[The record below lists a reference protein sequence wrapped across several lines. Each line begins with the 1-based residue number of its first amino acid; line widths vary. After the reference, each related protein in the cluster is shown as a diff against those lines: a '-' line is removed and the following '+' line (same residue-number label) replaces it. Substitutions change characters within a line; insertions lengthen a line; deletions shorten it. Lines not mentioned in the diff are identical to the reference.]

1 MRTIRR
7 HVFETNSSSMHA
19 ITVCS
24 TFFGEKYE
32 TLSKRL
38 EPFFSNDQ
46 YNIEI
51 ECNEDFLK
59 VPFDSRTYHVHDDVK
74 SMLMYWLASVIQYY
88 NKKMYRMRVDD
99 SKEYELK
106 NIYNDLICTQF
117 TDYINKITNE
127 LKADFEHALKKTVNL
142 KFVYHIDE
150 NRDSIYYSD
159 KSDAWFSTGC
169 YGNDCVYFALE
180 SHYDLFEWLVSEDCK
195 LFCSSDEIDNTKM
208 FKDIIAAK
216 ESYMEKYKAY
226 MNSYER
232 DEETYEE
239 DCAFLGMLE
248 KGLTNNFKVIWPTG
262 G

>member
-24 TFFGEKYE
+24 PIYGDKYE
-32 TLSKRL
+32 VLSKRL
-38 EPFFSNDQ
+38 APFFSNDQ

-51 ECNEDFLK
+51 ECNSEFLE
-59 VPFDSRTYHVHDDVK
+59 VPFDSRTYHVHDDVR

-88 NKKMYRMRVDD
+88 NKKIYRMKAEENENM
-99 SKEYELK
+99 S
-106 NIYNDLICTQF
+106 IYNNLICTQF

-127 LKADFEHALKKTVNL
+127 LKADFEYVLKKTVNL
-142 KFVYHIDE
+142 KFVYHINE
-150 NRDSIYYSD
+150 NRDSIWYGD
-159 KSDAWFSTGC
+159 KSDGWFSTGC
-169 YGNDCVYFALE
+169 YGNDCVYFALK
-180 SHYDLFEWLVSEDCK
+180 SHYDLFDWLVSEDCK
-195 LFCSSDEIDNTKM
+195 LFCSSDEIYNVEM

-216 ESYMEKYKAY
+216 ESYVEKYKAY

-239 DCAFLGMLE
+239 DCAFLEMLE